1 MSPKGAGGRATT
13 GSLSLLAWLTITFA
27 AALVGSRFRPGP
39 WYASLAKPDWTPP
52 GAVFAPVWTALYLA
66 MGIAAWMV
74 WRRGGGGRSR
84 APALA
89 LYMVQLALNALW
101 SFLFFGLHRPGLAFL
116 DIALLWAAILTV
128 MVLFW
133 RIRAAAGALILPYL
147 LWVSFAAC
155 LNFAIWR
162 LNP

>member
-1 MSPKGAGGRATT
+1 MSPSTARGRAAT
-13 GSLSLLAWLTITFA
+13 GVSLVAWLVITFA
-27 AALVGSRFRPGP
+27 AALVGSRFRPGD

-52 GAVFAPVWTALYLA
+52 GALFAPVWTALYTA
-66 MGIAAWMV
+66 MAIAAWLV
-74 WRRGGGGRSR
+74 WRRGGRSR
-84 APALA
+84 TPALT
-89 LYMVQLALNALW
+89 LYVVQLALNALW
-101 SFLFFGLHRPGLAFL
+101 SYLFFGLHRPGLALL
-116 DIALLWAAILTV
+116 DIGLLWAAILPV